1 MGFLGGT
8 VVKDLPAKAGDAG
21 DSGLVS
27 GLGRFPGGANG
38 NTIHYSCLANPMER
52 GAWQPKSMG
61 PQRLRHKWAR
71 MEACTQATLC

>member
-27 GLGRFPGGANG
+27 GLGRFPGG
-38 NTIHYSCLANPMER
+38 TQL
-52 GAWQPKSMG
+52 GAKSAPKEFK
-61 PQRLRHKWAR
+61 RTK
-71 MEACTQATLC
+71 

>member
-38 NTIHYSCLANPMER
+38 NTIHYSCLANPMGG
-52 GAWQPKSMG
+52 GAQ
-61 PQRLRHKWAR
+61 
-71 MEACTQATLC
+71 